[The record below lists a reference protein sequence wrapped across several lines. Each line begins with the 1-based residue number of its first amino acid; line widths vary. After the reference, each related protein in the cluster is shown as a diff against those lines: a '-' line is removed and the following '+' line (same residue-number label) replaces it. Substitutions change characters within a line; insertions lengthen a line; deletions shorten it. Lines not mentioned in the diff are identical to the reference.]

1 MDTDF
6 EPAIWAEDEPPQEA
20 ASYGECLKMKTPALK
35 P

>member
-1 MDTDF
+1 MDTNF
-6 EPAIWAEDEPPQEA
+6 EPTIWAEDKLSQEA